1 MVKAFIPFSE
11 PIPRRTAVMAILKV
25 ARMGHPVLRQKCE
38 TIDPDTIT
46 GPEVQG
52 LIRDMFET
60 MVEYNGVGL
69 AAPQVHQPVRL
80 LIAGGEVDDEGRNRT
95 RVLINPEITV
105 LDEEDR
111 LGMFEGCLS
120 LPGMRGWVDRPA
132 SIQVSAWNEKGE
144 KLDFA
149 LEGFPAVVIQHECD
163 HLDGILYVDRI
174 TDTTKFAYEEE
185 AERFLDLAGNDIEE
199 DEEPAG

>member
-1 MVKAFIPFSE
+1 
-11 PIPRRTAVMAILKV
+11 MAILKV

-38 TIDPDTIT
+38 TIDPALIT
-46 GPEVQG
+46 GPEVQR

-80 LIAGGEVDDEGRNRT
+80 LIAGGEVDDEGRNRF
-95 RVLINPEITV
+95 RVLINPEVTV
-105 LDEEDR
+105 LDENNR
-111 LGMFEGCLS
+111 LGMYEGCLS
-120 LPGMRGWVDRPA
+120 VPGMRGWVERPA
-132 SIQVSAWNEKGE
+132 SIKITAWNEKGE
-144 KLDFA
+144 KTDFS

-174 TDTTKFAYEEE
+174 EDTTKFAYEDE
-185 AERFLDLAGNDIEE
+185 AQRFLEMAELDMDE